1 MARTSLLSCSNV
13 QHLVPG
19 RERRGGGS
27 GWANWVTLSES
38 VADLGEKGLRR
49 GGAKRVRWG
58 LQERYRKHKQRK
70 SRGVGSGRVGSG
82 WAGVLIS
89 RTINRK
95 LSVSAG
101 IGCA

>member
-1 MARTSLLSCSNV
+1 M
-13 QHLVPG
+13 
-19 RERRGGGS
+19 

-49 GGAKRVRWG
+49 GGGKECEVGVA
-58 LQERYRKHKQRK
+58 RKIYGMHKQRK
-70 SRGVGSGRVGSG
+70 SRVTGRVGLG
-82 WAGVLIS
+82 WARVLIS